1 MAVALIA
8 TTATILVL
16 TQTDRIVLVPTTTAI
31 AVALQVAITTRRHL
45 LPLLVT
51 TKHQCNLAP
60 ILHQHLLLPLAL
72 TAVVAV

>member
-16 TQTDRIVLVPTTTAI
+16 TQTDRIVLVPTTTA
-31 AVALQVAITTRRHL
+31 VALQVAITTRRHL

-51 TKHQCNLAP
+51 TKRQCNLAP